1 MMKENRKKMNS
12 LLKQICDVPSYENDF
27 IVGVNADLKTDNQVN
42 EMLEWLEKHTNS
54 NLNTDEVTVKS
65 MEIRHGKKLNV
76 NGVTARVL

>member
-65 MEIRHGKKLNV
+65 MEIRHGQKSNV
-76 NGVTARVL
+76 NGVTARN

>member
-42 EMLEWLEKHTNS
+42 EMLGWLEKHTNS
-54 NLNTDEVTVKS
+54 NLNTDVVTVKS

-76 NGVTARVL
+76 NGVTARN

>member
-42 EMLEWLEKHTNS
+42 EMVGWLEKHTNS

-76 NGVTARVL
+76 NGVTARN

>member
-65 MEIRHGKKLNV
+65 DMVKS
-76 NGVTARVL
+76 

>member
-1 MMKENRKKMNS
+1 MMRENRKKMNS

-42 EMLEWLEKHTNS
+42 EMVEWLEKYINS

-76 NGVTARVL
+76 NGVTARN

>member
-1 MMKENRKKMNS
+1 MKENRKKMNS

-76 NGVTARVL
+76 NGVTARN

>member
-42 EMLEWLEKHTNS
+42 EMLELLEKHTNS

-76 NGVTARVL
+76 NGVTARN

>member
-27 IVGVNADLKTDNQVN
+27 IVGVNADLKTDKQVN

-76 NGVTARVL
+76 NGVTARN

>member
-42 EMLEWLEKHTNS
+42 EMLEWLEKHTNR

-76 NGVTARVL
+76 NGVTARN

>member
-76 NGVTARVL
+76 NGVTARN

>member
-27 IVGVNADLKTDNQVN
+27 IVGVNADLKADNQVN
-42 EMLEWLEKHTNS
+42 EMLGWLEKHTNS

-76 NGVTARVL
+76 NGVTARN

>member
-1 MMKENRKKMNS
+1 MKENRKKMNS

-42 EMLEWLEKHTNS
+42 EMLGWLEKHTNS

-76 NGVTARVL
+76 NGVTARN

>member
-1 MMKENRKKMNS
+1 MKEIRKKMNS

-27 IVGVNADLKTDNQVN
+27 IVGVNADLKTGNQVN

-76 NGVTARVL
+76 NGVTARN

>member
-1 MMKENRKKMNS
+1 MNS

-76 NGVTARVL
+76 NGVTARN

>member
-1 MMKENRKKMNS
+1 M
-12 LLKQICDVPSYENDF
+12 
-27 IVGVNADLKTDNQVN
+27 NADLKTDNQVN

-76 NGVTARVL
+76 NGVTARN

>member
-1 MMKENRKKMNS
+1 MNS

-42 EMLEWLEKHTNS
+42 EMLGWLEKHTNS

-76 NGVTARVL
+76 NGVTARN

>member
-27 IVGVNADLKTDNQVN
+27 IVGVNADLKTDNQVY
-42 EMLEWLEKHTNS
+42 EMVEWLEKYINS

-76 NGVTARVL
+76 NGVTARS

>member
-1 MMKENRKKMNS
+1 MMRENRKKMNS

-42 EMLEWLEKHTNS
+42 EMVEWLEKYINS

-76 NGVTARVL
+76 SGVTTRS

>member
-1 MMKENRKKMNS
+1 MMRENRKKMNS

-27 IVGVNADLKTDNQVN
+27 IVGVNADLQTDNQVN
-42 EMLEWLEKHTNS
+42 EMVEWLEKYINS

-76 NGVTARVL
+76 NGVTTRS

>member
-76 NGVTARVL
+76 NSVTARN

>member
-1 MMKENRKKMNS
+1 MKENRKRMNT

-76 NGVTARVL
+76 NGVTARS

>member
-76 NGVTARVL
+76 NGVTARS

>member
-1 MMKENRKKMNS
+1 MMRENRKKMNS

-42 EMLEWLEKHTNS
+42 EMLGWLEKHTNS

-76 NGVTARVL
+76 NGVTARN

>member
-1 MMKENRKKMNS
+1 MMKENRKKMIS

-27 IVGVNADLKTDNQVN
+27 IVGVNADLKTYNQVN

-76 NGVTARVL
+76 NGVPARN

>member
-1 MMKENRKKMNS
+1 MKENRKRMNT

-42 EMLEWLEKHTNS
+42 EMVKWLEKYTNS
-54 NLNTDEVTVKS
+54 NLSTDEVTVKS

-76 NGVTARVL
+76 NGITARD

>member
-27 IVGVNADLKTDNQVN
+27 IVGVNADLKTDNQVY
-42 EMLEWLEKHTNS
+42 EMVEWLEKYINS

-65 MEIRHGKKLNV
+65 MEIRHGKKFNV
-76 NGVTARVL
+76 NGVTTRS

>member
-42 EMLEWLEKHTNS
+42 EMLKWLEKHTNS

-76 NGVTARVL
+76 NGVTARN

>member
-1 MMKENRKKMNS
+1 MMRENRKKMNS

-27 IVGVNADLKTDNQVN
+27 IVGVNVDLKTDNQVN
-42 EMLEWLEKHTNS
+42 EMVEWLEKYINS

-76 NGVTARVL
+76 NGVTTRS

>member
-42 EMLEWLEKHTNS
+42 EMLGWLEKHTNS

-76 NGVTARVL
+76 NGVTARN

>member
-42 EMLEWLEKHTNS
+42 EMLGWLEIHTNS

-76 NGVTARVL
+76 NGVTARN

>member
-12 LLKQICDVPSYENDF
+12 LLKQICDVPSYKNDF

-76 NGVTARVL
+76 NGVTARN

>member
-1 MMKENRKKMNS
+1 MNS

-42 EMLEWLEKHTNS
+42 EMVEWLEKYINS

-65 MEIRHGKKLNV
+65 MEIRHGKS
-76 NGVTARVL
+76 